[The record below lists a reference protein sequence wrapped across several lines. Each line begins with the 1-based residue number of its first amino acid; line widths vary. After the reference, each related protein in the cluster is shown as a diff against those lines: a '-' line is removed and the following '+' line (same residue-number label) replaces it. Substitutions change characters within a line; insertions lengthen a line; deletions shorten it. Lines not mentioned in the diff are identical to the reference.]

1 MEHYAHLL
9 TIARTLSRVP
19 DEAED
24 LLHDALLEAIR
35 SGCSDFSHAATLR
48 WLTGTMRN
56 LAAMTARGA
65 QRHRSGAAAV
75 VTPRG

>member
-35 SGCSDFSHAATLR
+35 SGRSDFSHAATLR

-65 QRHRSGAAAV
+65 QRHR
-75 VTPRG
+75 